1 MELPTSQWE
10 TGLYKQGFKLIAGL
24 DEAGRGSWAGPV
36 VAGAV
41 ILKPGTRLPDLRDS
55 KLLDAKRREKLY
67 ALIAENAVA
76 WAAGISGVE
85 EIDAVGVGLANRRA
99 MDRAVASLKIRPEF
113 LLIDAVKLDSA
124 GLPYE
129 AIIHGDAKVR
139 SIAAASII
147 AKVTRDRLMIEL
159 AKIHPGYGFEEHKGY
174 GTAMHQQKIKELG
187 ASVAHRK
194 SFLPINLTRQGQL
207 V

>member
-1 MELPTSQWE
+1 MELPTSHWE
-10 TGLYKQGFKLIAGL
+10 TRLYKQGFKLIAGL

-41 ILKPGTRLPDLRDS
+41 ILKAGTRLPDLRDS
-55 KLLDAKRREKLY
+55 KLLDAARREKLY
-67 ALIAENAVA
+67 KIIVEKAVA
-76 WAAGISGVE
+76 WAVGLGEVE
-85 EIDAVGVGLANRRA
+85 EIDAAGVGLANRRA
-99 MDRAVASLKIRPEF
+99 MDQAVAALKVRPEF
-113 LLIDAVKLDSA
+113 LLIDAVKLKSA
-124 GLPYE
+124 GLPFE
-129 AIIHGDAKVR
+129 AIIHGDTKVR

-147 AKVTRDRLMIEL
+147 AKVTRDRLMVEL
-159 AKIHPGYGFEEHKGY
+159 SQSYPGYGFEVHKGY

-187 ASVAHRK
+187 ASPAHRK